1 MSIFEQIQTLYP
13 ETSFLTIKGMDEA
26 IIGYE
31 WNNHKLIYSQAIII
45 KVLCRDMCEEEALDY
60 FYYEIADTN
69 DDDCSPII
77 CMDTYSHYDLEEIKK
92 MRSERS

>member
-1 MSIFEQIQTLYP
+1 MSIFEQIQVLHP
-13 ETSFLTIKGMDEA
+13 DSAFLTIKGMDEA

-45 KVLCRDMCEEEALDY
+45 KVLCRDMCEEDALTH

-92 MRSERS
+92 MRSERG

>member
-1 MSIFEQIQTLYP
+1 MSIFEQIQILYP
-13 ETSFLTIKGMDEA
+13 DTPFLTIKGMDEA

-45 KVLCRDMCEEEALDY
+45 KVLCRDMCEEDALAH
-60 FYYEIADTN
+60 FYYEFADTN

>member
-1 MSIFEQIQTLYP
+1 MSIFEQIQILYP

-45 KVLCRDMCEEEALDY
+45 KVLCRDMCEEDALAH